1 MKIKHA
7 INEIFDTE
15 PLVAGRTKQ

>member
-1 MKIKHA
+1 MKIQHA
-7 INEIFDTE
+7 INEIVDTE